1 MAEEIVVNN
10 TSYKLYSF
18 TGKVVDQNQRSE
30 VHVSG
35 GGSYYRG
42 GDLHVNPV
50 STTVNNEKEFFLVD
64 GNGRERH
71 FRLKNISLPPMRVGH
86 TMQVKWLIRENYE
99 RGPYVIFHNKTLGK
113 YTIDEDQVREAMF
126 AKEKE
131 TIRRWSFVVQLLATL
146 GLFSLL
152 AAFLEYMG
160 ENQSLTAMMFFLVA
174 GIVLLGSY
182 FIFLAY
188 IKKLGRSLN
197 EMKKELA
204 NRI

>member
-1 MAEEIVVNN
+1 MAEEIVIDN

-30 VHVSG
+30 THVSG
-35 GGSYYRG
+35 GGSYYSG
-42 GDLHVNPV
+42 GYLHVNPV

-64 GNGRERH
+64 GNGQESH

-86 TMQVKWLIRENYE
+86 TVQVKWLIRENYE

-113 YTIDEDQVREAMF
+113 YTINEDKVGDAMY

-131 TIRRWSFVVQLLATL
+131 IISRWYPVIKLIGAL
-146 GLFSLL
+146 GLFAILCTIVSFLSDDKFSVTILYFVVAVVLMTITIKVL
-152 AAFLEYMG
+152 AF
-160 ENQSLTAMMFFLVA
+160 
-174 GIVLLGSY
+174 
-182 FIFLAY
+182 
-188 IKKLGRSLN
+188 IKKLDNNVR

-204 NRI
+204 NWV